1 MPPLFVPL
9 TNMPLIFWLLA
20 SNSFRTSAKF
30 WISLHPGIALL
41 IAIVAI
47 NLVGDRL
54 RDVLNP
60 RSSR

>member
-1 MPPLFVPL
+1 VTEPSLG
-9 TNMPLIFWLLA
+9 LLVA
-20 SNSFRTSAKF
+20 NGYQYMLSGKF
-30 WISLHPGIALL
+30 WISLYPGIALL